1 MTAVK
6 VFQEQKENPEI
17 VYNNTYQKIII
28 SSSFCRKSGDWTKSK
43 SGDHVKPYDY
53 SISNA
58 SPRNPTDTLWNYL
71 HHNHYYHNT
80 STTMPRNS
88 HGHLTYNFHTTATTT
103 TSAQTITMPYKPIY
117 SPIKHR
123 LSYYHKQPNSSGIT
137 KRTTN
142 EPFTTMVSEWL
153 FKITFS
159 FHQQYNSIPIE
170 STIIILVISF

>member
-1 MTAVK
+1 MITPSAMRVH
-6 VFQEQKENPEI
+6 VTPPIHFETI
-17 VYNNTYQKIII
+17 SIITTTTTTT
-28 SSSFCRKSGDWTKSK
+28 R
-43 SGDHVKPYDY
+43 
-53 SISNA
+53 
-58 SPRNPTDTLWNYL
+58 
-71 HHNHYYHNT
+71 

-103 TSAQTITMPYKPIY
+103 TSALTITMPYKPIY

-123 LSYYHKQPNSSGIT
+123 LSYHHKQPNCMSGIT

-159 FHQQYNSIPIE
+159 FRQQYNSIPIE